1 MRGLAILYMDDG
13 SKLSKYD
20 YSGTHIS
27 CNSFSLEE
35 TNALID
41 KLKEFGINSTNV
53 PFKRNNKI
61 YNELHIDSNNSKIF
75 FEKIAPYMNFD
86 CYYKNPLST
95 GEYNWN
101 SKWKSFGGNIVKS
114 IQYVGEQKVLDM
126 EVEDNHNFLISKF
139 HQKNGSSILI
149 HNCQDL
155 SQLQQLFVRR
165 LYTGFNRFIFVGD
178 RNQSIYR
185 F

>member
-1 MRGLAILYMDDG
+1 MH
-13 SKLSKYD
+13 
-20 YSGTHIS
+20 T
-27 CNSFSLEE
+27 
-35 TNALID
+35 
-41 KLKEFGINSTNV
+41 
-53 PFKRNNKI
+53 
-61 YNELHIDSNNSKIF
+61 
-75 FEKIAPYMNFD
+75 D

-95 GEYNWN
+95 GEYKWN
-101 SKWKSFGGNIVKS
+101 SNWKSFGGNIIKS

-139 HQKNGSSILI
+139 HQKGGSSILV

-155 SQLQQLFVRR
+155 SMLQQLFVRK
-165 LYTGFNRFIFVGD
+165 LNTGFNRFIFVGD